1 MHQLFLNIVISHG
14 KMNRTKKKKKK
25 KAHSLLVTKLS
36 EGDS

>member
-25 KAHSLLVTKLS
+25 AHSLLVTKLS